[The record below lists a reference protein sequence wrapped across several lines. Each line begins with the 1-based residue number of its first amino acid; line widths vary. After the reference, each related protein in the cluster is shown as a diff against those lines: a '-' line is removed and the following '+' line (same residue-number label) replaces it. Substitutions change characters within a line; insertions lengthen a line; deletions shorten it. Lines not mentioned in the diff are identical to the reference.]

1 MKVIIIEWNKCIYLE
16 NEAGKGFK
24 VKPGCFIKLK
34 CEDGS
39 VISGSVRNILDKGLA
54 IAVDMGEQGILY
66 DDMKEVLQV
75 W

>member
-16 NEAGKGFK
+16 NEAGNGFK

-34 CEDGS
+34 YKDGS

-66 DDMKEVLQV
+66 DDVEEVLQV